1 MKNET
6 GFKRYKWFLLGLG
19 LTLASALVFVFLG
32 GRSIFVNHDQMD
44 GEMLCYI
51 LAARHMF
58 DGAAVYPEFMNG
70 MAKTAL
76 TPPALLFV
84 PLFRVFSPLTAFIIM
99 RYIVMA
105 FGYVGMYL
113 LLKKRGS
120 SSLVSASIALI
131 FAYAPFIH
139 VYGFSMYGVPMLAYA
154 FLCLEDRGVGALKG
168 KSSIKYFALIILTA
182 LGSSLVLSGF
192 AMLAA
197 AGIHFI
203 FLLCKREKTRARWTF
218 FGGAVLFIT
227 YILCNLSFVKQ
238 ILGIGTGGY
247 KSHKDEVVL
256 VAKPF
261 LDSFA
266 NAFLLGAEHS
276 GFERTLILLMAVI
289 AAIYVGVIKKDG
301 RNVKLI
307 AIRRTFFALLFMAV
321 IAALYECEPVVN
333 LRMSAT
339 GPLRWFQVSRI
350 DWIAPAMLLVM
361 LTDTIELL
369 LEKNKILTLASA
381 LVAALTFALFIHA
394 DTWKDNAKVI
404 LGRDSALLSW
414 DEYYAPDVFD
424 EAAKF
429 IEDTTGEKKEDYKCV
444 SLGMSPAA
452 ALYNGFNCLDGY
464 SNNYD
469 VEYKHEFRK
478 IIAPELAK
486 NDYIRAY
493 FDEWGNR
500 CYLYAAQIPGYF
512 TVEKSGFYFADY
524 EIDSG
529 ALKNLGGKYLF
540 SAAYIEGAEDEGL
553 TLLTDEP
560 IETDTSYYKL
570 YIYEVN

>member
-1 MKNET
+1 MKKET

-19 LTLASALVFVFLG
+19 LTLASALVFVILG

-58 DGAAVYPEFMNG
+58 DGSGIYPEFMNG

-113 LLKKRGS
+113 LLVKRGS
-120 SSLVSASIALI
+120 RTLTAAGIALI

-168 KSSIKYFALIILTA
+168 KSSIKYYALIILTA

-197 AGIHFI
+197 AGIHFV

-276 GFERTLILLMAVI
+276 GFERTLILLMTVI
-289 AAIYVGVIKKDG
+289 AVIYVGVIKKEG
-301 RNVKLI
+301 GNVRLI
-307 AIRRTFFALLFMAV
+307 AIRRTFFALLFMAI

-361 LTDTIELL
+361 LADTIELL
-369 LEKNKILTLASA
+369 LEKNRILALASA
-381 LVAALTFALFIHA
+381 LVAALTLALFIHA

-429 IEDTTGEKKEDYKCV
+429 IEDTTGEKKEDYRCV
-444 SLGMSPAA
+444 SLGITPAA
-452 ALYNGFNCLDGY
+452 ALYNGFSCLDGY

-469 VEYKHEFRK
+469 VEYKHEFRR

-486 NDYIRAY
+486 NDYIRYY

-500 CYLYAAQIPGYF
+500 CYAFAAQIPGYV
-512 TVEKSGFYFADY
+512 TVEKGGFYFSDLDLDIEAFKDM
-524 EIDSG
+524 
-529 ALKNLGGKYLF
+529 GGRYIF
-540 SAAYIEGAEDEGL
+540 SAAYIDNAAELGL
-553 TLLTDEP
+553 KQLNQEP
-560 IETDTSYYKL
+560 IQTDKSYYQL
-570 YIYEVN
+570 YIYEAE

>member
-1 MKNET
+1 MREKTVFES
-6 GFKRYKWFLLGLG
+6 KKWFLLGLG

-32 GRSIFVNHDQMD
+32 GKSIFVNHDQMD

-58 DGAAVYPEFMNG
+58 DGATGYTEFMNG
-70 MAKTAL
+70 MAKTSL

-84 PLFRVFSPLTAFIIM
+84 PLFRFFSPLTAFITM
-99 RYIVMA
+99 RYITMA

-113 LLKKRGS
+113 LLQKRGI
-120 SSLVSASIALI
+120 SSLVSACISLI

-227 YILCNLSFVKQ
+227 YILCNLGFVKQ
-238 ILGIGTGGY
+238 ILGIGAGY
-247 KSHKDEVVL
+247 ESHKDEVVRI
-256 VAKPF
+256 AKPF
-261 LDSFA
+261 LDNFA
-266 NAFLLGAEHS
+266 NAFLYGAEHS

-289 AAIYVGVIKKDG
+289 AVIYVGVIKKEG
-301 RNVKLI
+301 RNVRLI
-307 AIRRTFFALLFMAV
+307 AIRRTFFALLFMAIV
-321 IAALYECEPVVN
+321 AAIYECESVVN
-333 LRMSAT
+333 LRMGTT
-339 GPLRWFQVSRI
+339 GPLRWFQLSRI

-361 LTDTIELL
+361 LADTIELM
-369 LEKNKILTLASA
+369 LEKNRVLAVATA
-381 LVAALTFALFIHA
+381 LVAVLAFGLFIHA

-404 LGRDSALLSW
+404 LNRDSALLSW

-424 EAAKF
+424 EAEKF
-429 IEDTTGEKKEDYKCV
+429 IETTKGEKKSDYACV
-444 SLGMSPAA
+444 SLGITPAA
-452 ALYNGFNCLDGY
+452 ALYNGFKCLDGY

-486 NDYIRAY
+486 NDYIKAY

-524 EIDSG
+524 EIDSE

-540 SAAYIEGAEDEGL
+540 SAAYIDGAEDEGL